1 MIGTMFPV
9 HVDNRSHFNLQ
20 CSFSMLS
27 FVFVCVSASLRQLQ
41 GKMSFKEFGIVL
53 LYVFD
58 CFWMFQLG
66 KILQ

>member
-1 MIGTMFPV
+1 
-9 HVDNRSHFNLQ
+9 
-20 CSFSMLS
+20 MLS